1 MLVPVLLFILLS
13 PGLLLTLPPVGKK
26 VFMSGQTSIQ
36 AVLVHALVFAAALY
50 LLKKNDL
57 WKTKEEFAIVGQDSK
72 NVKMA
77 NIIVA
82 LMTSLLFVITS
93 LSDGLPNAAVM
104 YLGAFISFVA
114 AILSFIVY
122 NTDC

>member
-50 LLKKNDL
+50 VLKKNDL
-57 WKTKEEFAIVGQDSK
+57 YEGFAITGNDAK

-77 NIIVA
+77 NIILA
-82 LMTSLLFVITS
+82 IMTCLLFTITS
-93 LSDGLPNAAVM
+93 LSDGMNTAVM
-104 YLGAFISFVA
+104 YLGAFIAFIS
-114 AILSFIVY
+114 AIVSFIVY
-122 NTDC
+122 NTCC

>member
-50 LLKKNDL
+50 VLKKNDL
-57 WKTKEEFAIVGQDSK
+57 YEGFAPIVGNDAK
-72 NVKMA
+72 NIKMA
-77 NIIVA
+77 NIILA
-82 LMTSLLFVITS
+82 IMTCLLFTITS
-93 LSDGLPNAAVM
+93 LSDGMNTAVM
-104 YLGAFISFVA
+104 YLGAFIAFVS
-114 AILSFIVY
+114 AIVAIIVNY
-122 NTDC
+122 TCC

>member
-82 LMTSLLFVITS
+82 LMTCLLFVITS
-93 LSDGLPNAAVM
+93 LSDGMNPSVM

>member
-50 LLKKNDL
+50 LLKKNGV
-57 WKTKEEFAIVGQDSK
+57 WKTKEGFVVVGQDSK

-82 LMTSLLFVITS
+82 LMTSLLFIITS
-93 LSDGLPNAAVM
+93 LSEQMNAAVM
-104 YLGAFISFVA
+104 YLGAFISFVG

>member
-93 LSDGLPNAAVM
+93 LSDGMNPSVM

>member
-50 LLKKNDL
+50 VLKKNDL
-57 WKTKEEFAIVGQDSK
+57 YEGFAPIVGDNAK
-72 NVKMA
+72 NIKMA
-77 NIIVA
+77 NIILA
-82 LMTSLLFVITS
+82 IMTCLLFTITS
-93 LSDGLPNAAVM
+93 LSSEMNTAVM
-104 YLGAFISFVA
+104 YLGAFIAFIA
-114 AILSFIVY
+114 AIVSFLVY
-122 NTDC
+122 NTCC

>member
-50 LLKKNDL
+50 VLKKNDL
-57 WKTKEEFAIVGQDSK
+57 YEGFAPIVGDDAK
-72 NVKMA
+72 NIKMA
-77 NIIVA
+77 NIILA
-82 LMTSLLFVITS
+82 IMTCLLFTITS
-93 LSDGLPNAAVM
+93 LSEGMNTAVM
-104 YLGAFISFVA
+104 YLGAFIAFVS
-114 AILSFIVY
+114 AIVAIIVNY
-122 NTDC
+122 TCC

>member
-50 LLKKNDL
+50 LLKKNGV
-57 WKTKEEFAIVGQDSK
+57 WKTKEEFAIVGNDSK

-82 LMTSLLFVITS
+82 LMTSLLFIITS
-93 LSDGLPNAAVM
+93 LSEQMNAAVM
-104 YLGAFISFVA
+104 YLGAFISFVG

>member
-57 WKTKEEFAIVGQDSK
+57 WKTKEEFAIVGKDSK

-93 LSDGLPNAAVM
+93 LSDGMNPSVM